1 MEVVQAAV
9 SKFFEVNRQ
18 TLCQEIPPAPPD
30 ADSLLA
36 LQRNQMHAA
45 HRLVCGQE
53 LFVIFQVWQPV
64 PGHVTQRQLCP
75 LVTYGGAQ
83 NKASF
88 TEQLD
93 TTTPSKMEP
102 VFQFFAG
109 QKYYLSFLIQNRDPT
124 SLKKLPFTDCIE
136 VCACMYAC
144 ISLSSDACCCAFPDC
159 TQYGRLIQLYK
170 VTALALKKS
179 YHMRVLYSCIVCFGL

>member
-1 MEVVQAAV
+1 
-9 SKFFEVNRQ
+9 
-18 TLCQEIPPAPPD
+18 
-30 ADSLLA
+30 
-36 LQRNQMHAA
+36 MHAA

-53 LFVIFQVWQPV
+53 LCIVFQVWQPV

-93 TTTPSKMEP
+93 TLTAAKMEP
-102 VFQFFAG
+102 VFQFVAG

-124 SLKKLPFTDCIE
+124 SLRKMPFSDCIE
-136 VCACMYAC
+136 VCRLLLAACWLMHSAR
-144 ISLSSDACCCAFPDC
+144 D
-159 TQYGRLIQLYK
+159 R
-170 VTALALKKS
+170 
-179 YHMRVLYSCIVCFGL
+179 

>member
-1 MEVVQAAV
+1 MVVGSVQAAV

-18 TLCQEIPPAPPD
+18 TLCQEMPHVPPD
-30 ADSLLA
+30 ADALLA
-36 LQRNQMHAA
+36 TQRSRMHAA

-53 LFVIFQVWQPV
+53 LCVIFQVWQPV

-88 TEQLD
+88 TEQLN
-93 TTTPSKMEP
+93 TTAPAKMEP
-102 VFQFFAG
+102 VFQFVAG

-136 VCACMYAC
+136 VRTCMAPRPSAAVPC
-144 ISLSSDACCCAFPDC
+144 TIPSTMAIVNILHHIALIAPRLLHERRERPLLS
-159 TQYGRLIQLYK
+159 
-170 VTALALKKS
+170 
-179 YHMRVLYSCIVCFGL
+179 